1 MSNARNLADL
11 LGTNTTIQTAKLA
24 DDAVT
29 GAKLPTGSVLQVVQG
44 ELGTTTSKS
53 PAQGTDAASGL
64 TATITPS
71 SSSSK
76 ILVQYTIYLGHQS
89 GYNMTSQLYRGSTA
103 IGKGTPA
110 SNRRGVSTM
119 VTSYNPGDTGDEYAL
134 LHASHIFLDSP
145 ATTSATAYAVHV
157 SAYNGGTI
165 YVNRNKQFQ
174 DIGDYDSIPLS
185 TITLMEIKG

>member
-76 ILVQYTIYLGHQS
+76 ICLLYT
-89 GYNMTSQLYRGSTA
+89 
-103 IGKGTPA
+103 
-110 SNRRGVSTM
+110 
-119 VTSYNPGDTGDEYAL
+119 
-134 LHASHIFLDSP
+134 SP
-145 ATTSATAYAVHV
+145 SP
-157 SAYNGGTI
+157 
-165 YVNRNKQFQ
+165 R
-174 DIGDYDSIPLS
+174 D
-185 TITLMEIKG
+185 